1 MTKSAIKSQWAEGSV
16 DDHLN
21 IVRATA
27 PSDLPQLAL
36 EYDWH
41 AYPEPVLGWVMAQ
54 KSIELSTAIAVF
66 QRGDP
71 ERFNYLHKR
80 ELPAEFQAQ
89 ARLLDNICLR
99 VNCGFYLPG
108 AGVGAGAGAAGVD
121 LRRMRNWLWAQQDD
135 RAQGQSGRWVLDERH
150 LEALF
155 HDEKAP
161 EEVQTPASPPA
172 AHGLADWARRCLAER
187 ALLPRR
193 G

>member
-1 MTKSAIKSQWAEGSV
+1 MTKPERKSQWSEGSV

-21 IVRATA
+21 IMRAAA

-36 EYDWH
+36 EYEWH

-54 KSIELSTAIAVF
+54 KSIYLSTAMAVF

-80 ELPAEFQAQ
+80 EVPAEYQAQ

-108 AGVGAGAGAAGVD
+108 SGAGGVD

-135 RAQGQSGRWVLDERH
+135 RAEGQSGRWVLDERH
-150 LEALF
+150 LEAFF
-155 HDEKAP
+155 HEEKAP
-161 EEVQTPASPPA
+161 EAVQTPTGPPK